1 MGLKWQQHKAKKA
14 QDWVRQ
20 EMKLHG
26 NSAKDFSLAL
36 TTIQSDEEMHALIYQ
51 SILSKYA
58 IYHPKSGR
66 PAKTTVLIKEE
77 IRKLVDEDVVF
88 SFNTYDNRHNE
99 LARSYDYLVKNSGL
113 ISFLAKVY
121 YLFDEQGMLEVTRM
135 LANEAYNFV
144 DYLEDLEATDRTS
157 DQDKFFSFLEKF
169 KSIHPDYTNH
179 PAEHWIKTEERKE
192 K

>member
-14 QDWVRQ
+14 KDWVRQ

-51 SILSKYA
+51 SVLSKYA

-157 DQDKFFSFLEKF
+157 EQDKFFSFLEKF
-169 KSIHPDYTNH
+169 KAIHPDYTNY
-179 PAEHWIKTEERKE
+179 PAQNWIKTEERKE